1 MAQLSCKIYTY
12 GKYNFEQY
20 VLVRIGSFFMNLPE
34 KSSKYQNW
42 QNKIVDAGCRLENVE
57 ELSSQWKPGGELLFA
72 YLDAAVRAPEGY
84 QLPHI
89 LFLRGDAVVIV
100 PRVINRQTRQER
112 FLVVQQRRIADGA
125 IHMEFPAGMVDS
137 HGDDPRRT
145 AQNELY
151 EETGLCVQSEDLQ
164 LLHQKPLY
172 SSPGASDEGIWFFG
186 IRLEISNERYRS
198 LPGSEHGKTDENER
212 IRVDLVSDKTLIDN
226 AASLQ
231 VLYGRE
237 LFMKREE
244 FSVVSL

>member
-1 MAQLSCKIYTY
+1 
-12 GKYNFEQY
+12 
-20 VLVRIGSFFMNLPE
+20 MNLPKE
-34 KSSKYQNW
+34 SSKYQNW
-42 QNKIVDAGCRLENVE
+42 QRKIVNSGCRLEGVA

-84 QLPHI
+84 RLPHI

-125 IHMEFPAGMVDS
+125 VHMEFPAGMVDS
-137 HGDDPRRT
+137 HGDDPRLT

-151 EETGLCVQSEDLQ
+151 EETGLFVQRDDLEI
-164 LLHQKPLY
+164 LHQKPLY

-186 IRLEISNERYRS
+186 IRLEISNETYRV
-198 LPGSEHGKTDENER
+198 LQGSEHGNTDENEH
-212 IRVDLVSDKTLIDN
+212 IRVDLVSDTTLIDN

-237 LFMKREE
+237 LFSKRGE
-244 FSVVSL
+244 FPVVSL